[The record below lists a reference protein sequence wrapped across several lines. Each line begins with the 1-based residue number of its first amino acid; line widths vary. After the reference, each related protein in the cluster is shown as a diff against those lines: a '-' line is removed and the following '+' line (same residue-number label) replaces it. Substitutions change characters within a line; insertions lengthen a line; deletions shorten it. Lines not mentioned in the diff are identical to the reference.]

1 MQHATTKRA
10 VSGKS
15 FRRFCL
21 PLPSQL
27 QNEVKRNDLSREE
40 LLVKMEGWCAAEERC
55 SADIRRKLREMG
67 GSPADVAFILQNL
80 VSEGFLDEER
90 YARAFVRGK
99 FNSRRWGRRRLE
111 AELRQ
116 RQIGAVVIHQALEEI
131 SEADYMVALTHL
143 AKQKGLQEAET
154 DFHSRRK
161 LFAYLMQKGYEPGL
175 ISKVL
180 NSSGDEIDFFEE

>member
-1 MQHATTKRA
+1 MN
-10 VSGKS
+10 S
-15 FRRFCL
+15 L

-55 SADIRRKLREMG
+55 GADIRRKLRELG
-67 GSPADVAFILQNL
+67 GTPADVAFILQSLFSN
-80 VSEGFLDEER
+80 GFLDEER

-99 FNSRRWGRRRLE
+99 FSSRRWGRRRLE

-116 RQIGAVVIHQALEEI
+116 RQIGADMIRKALAEI
-131 SEADYMVALTHL
+131 DEADYMEALSHL
-143 AKQKGLQEAET
+143 ARQKGLLSAET
-154 DFHSRRK
+154 DFQTRRK
-161 LFAYLMQKGYEPGL
+161 LFAHLMQKGYEPEL